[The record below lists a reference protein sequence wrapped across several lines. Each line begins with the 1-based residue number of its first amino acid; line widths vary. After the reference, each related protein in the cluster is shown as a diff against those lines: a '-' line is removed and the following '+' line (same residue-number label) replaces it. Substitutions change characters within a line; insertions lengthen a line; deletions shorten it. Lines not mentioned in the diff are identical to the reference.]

1 MKISGIVVG
10 VAPGHFDD
18 VVAALERLDGVDV
31 HQRHEASA
39 RLVVTQE
46 AATEIDQERGLERIQ
61 ALPHV
66 RYAQLVYH
74 LADADIDADAGEAG
88 EQEEEQP

>member
-31 HQRHEASA
+31 HQRDEASA

-46 AATEIDQERGLERIQ
+46 ASTEVDQERGLERIQ

-74 LADADIDADAGEAG
+74 LADADAAAGADGEQ
-88 EQEEEQP
+88 QEEEP